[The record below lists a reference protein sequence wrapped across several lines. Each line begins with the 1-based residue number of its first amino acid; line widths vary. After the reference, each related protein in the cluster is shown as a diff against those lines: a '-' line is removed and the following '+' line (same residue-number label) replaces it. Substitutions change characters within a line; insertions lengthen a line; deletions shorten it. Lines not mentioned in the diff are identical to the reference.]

1 MNTALITLI
10 RAFYRVIV
18 PIYLLMYALAMR
30 GESHAAF
37 WIEGGKNEFGP
48 YSFYALIICWVVPLV
63 LGSMLAMAGHKEVL
77 ETSMV
82 TALVLSLPCIP
93 GFLFATPGQSPMI
106 VPHFRDC
113 FSNFGTGV
121 LSVFVIVS
129 FILWIGMAIWEKIFP
144 ALKEIEFI
152 EMIRAYKVDNEQ
164 LWTGHQQ
171 LRYNHEGLKTLLN
184 EFKTG
189 RYSSSSEFFAL
200 LMIAGECYS
209 DLPAINSKTISKLKD
224 VVFEYKLGRFSS
236 PSEYAQFKRKGHSD
250 SLPHHADEDARKLT
264 HPLLIKMYNAG
275 VALRARAIAISNN
288 NFGAAEP
295 VMTNLPPSPA
305 AQPNSNLTIS
315 RNGLVIMQDVPR
327 ENIHLMIIQG
337 TLQSTDHYWA
347 NGMSNWLPL
356 SNLSV
361 SQPPKEVKAEER
373 NLASALLS
381 LFISWLITVVV
392 GVIILGLVGY
402 GNSGTDGAGRLIGT
416 YIGMLIFVRPIFLV
430 IEIISRAIMGK
441 RGVDLLAP

>member
-30 GESHAAF
+30 GDSHAAF

-48 YSFYALIICWVVPLV
+48 YSFYALILCWVVPLI
-63 LGSMLAMAGHKEVL
+63 LGAILAMDGHKEVL

-82 TALVLSLPCIP
+82 AALVLSLPCIP
-93 GFLFATPGQSPMI
+93 GFLFTAPGQTPMI
-106 VPHFRDC
+106 VPHLGDY
-113 FSNFGTGV
+113 FSKF
-121 LSVFVIVS
+121 
-129 FILWIGMAIWEKIFP
+129 WIGMISGYAIVGFICGIGMTIWDKVFP
-144 ALKEIEFI
+144 ALEKIEFI

-171 LRYNHEGLKTLLN
+171 LRNNHEGLKMLLN

-189 RYSSSSEFFAL
+189 KYSSSSDFFAL

-275 VALRARAIAISNN
+275 DALRARAIAISNN

-356 SNLSV
+356 SNLTV
-361 SQPPKEVKAEER
+361 SEPPKEVKAEER

-441 RGVDLLAP
+441 RGVELLAP